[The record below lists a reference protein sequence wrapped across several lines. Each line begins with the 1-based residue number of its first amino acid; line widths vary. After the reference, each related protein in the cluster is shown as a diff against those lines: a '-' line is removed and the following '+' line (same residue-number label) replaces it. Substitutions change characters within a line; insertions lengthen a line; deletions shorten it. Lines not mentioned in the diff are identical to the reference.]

1 MKPTVTVTPPKTASD
16 SLYHSK
22 ITALLLVL
30 LDVTVIAVIVTH
42 GGIAVTEMPLWTLC
56 LLLWGIALVL
66 VLIGIWTSKTK
77 FFIPA
82 YVVWIATFISSILF
96 IIVDAYVSTFCE
108 NSAKNK
114 TGRWNSPC
122 DAFLQRKGSFSC
134 YLLLM
139 LLKHVQLF
147 HTRTLSLAIDAKKR
161 GEIPNNEVQSEPW
174 YTERKP
180 SWLRAK
186 VSVSHPRK
194 DAESDDD
201 DMIVF
206 EKIAGAFK
214 GDRPKINDM
223 GKSSIA

>member
-122 DAFLQRKGSFSC
+122 DAFLQRKG
-134 YLLLM
+134 
-139 LLKHVQLF
+139 
-147 HTRTLSLAIDAKKR
+147 
-161 GEIPNNEVQSEPW
+161 
-174 YTERKP
+174 
-180 SWLRAK
+180 
-186 VSVSHPRK
+186 
-194 DAESDDD
+194 
-201 DMIVF
+201 MIVF